1 MVSDERTRRSPEAEK
16 PQRAHAPHARVLATI
31 IVVIAAAFSAFFF
44 VGVLPALVPIVDLAK
59 VALLDGLVNP
69 TAMGYTA
76 DTIATSLVLM
86 AWIAYERVARGVRRG
101 WIAAVL
107 CFVPGVAV
115 GLTAYL
121 LIRRIDRDPLT

>member
-1 MVSDERTRRSPEAEK
+1 MVNVHRSPERVGSH
-16 PQRAHAPHARVLATI
+16 RARPPHAHVLATI
-31 IVVIAAAFSAFFF
+31 IVGIAAAFSVFFF
-44 VGVLPALVPIVDLAK
+44 AGVLPALVPVVDLAK

-76 DTIATSLVLM
+76 DTIATALVLM

-107 CFVPGVAV
+107 CLVPGVAV

-121 LIRRIDRDPLT
+121 LIRRFDRDPQT

>member
-1 MVSDERTRRSPEAEK
+1 MVSH
-16 PQRAHAPHARVLATI
+16 QRARERVGSRHVRTSHARVLATI
-31 IVVIAAAFSAFFF
+31 IVGIAAAFSAFFF
-44 VGVLPALVPIVDLAK
+44 AGVLPALVPVVDLAK

-76 DTIATSLVLM
+76 DTIATALVLM

-107 CFVPGVAV
+107 CLVPGVAV

-121 LIRRIDRDPLT
+121 LIRRFDRDPLM

>member
-1 MVSDERTRRSPEAEK
+1 MVSDSRAPERLGSY
-16 PQRAHAPHARVLATI
+16 RARAAHARVLAAI
-31 IVVIAAAFSAFFF
+31 IVGIAAAFSAFFF
-44 VGVLPALVPIVDLAK
+44 GGVLPALVPVVDLAK
-59 VALLDGLVNP
+59 VVLLDGLVNP

-76 DTIATSLVLM
+76 DTIATALVLM

-121 LIRRIDRDPLT
+121 LIRRFDRDPQT